1 MRALFFAIFLF
12 PSLSSA
18 AVIFSSCPVN
28 PSPGTTAPGP
38 VDRFKP
44 DQLRVKLRSYSQ
56 EFPLA
61 ARYVQW
67 FFSDRK
73 IAPSQLNADDEKMR
87 KAGVIWEDVQF
98 VTALAS
104 TETSCH
110 TSSLATT
117 AAYAIFPFV
126 LRMREADGRPGVRV
140 RYKLCEYYVDEKRQ
154 IPYENE
160 CTVLGRETGYTF
172 NELEKRFAILQEH
185 VETARSSLTG
195 FAYGMGAIATLTS
208 FRFLRFAKFGWAS
221 SALVASVPAGGAY
234 LAVERKWTDELA
246 RNMIDFKDAA
256 EVAVHGDLTTSVQVA
271 MPMEEFTPYFSRYLD
286 SLGE

>member
-1 MRALFFAIFLF
+1 MRALLF
-12 PSLSSA
+12 SLLLLPAWAHS

-28 PSPGTTAPGP
+28 STAGTNAPT

-44 DQLRVKLRSYSQ
+44 DDFRLKLRSYSQ

-73 IAPSQLNADDEKMR
+73 RPASELNSGDEQMR
-87 KAGVIWEDVQF
+87 RAGVVWEDVQF

-104 TETSCH
+104 LPATCH
-110 TSSLATT
+110 SNPNAIT
-117 AAYAIFPFV
+117 APYAIFPFV
-126 LRMREADGRPGVRV
+126 LRMREADGSPGFRV
-140 RYKLCEYYVDEKRQ
+140 RYKLCEYYVDGQRQ
-154 IPYENE
+154 IPFENE
-160 CTVLGRETGYTF
+160 CTVIGRDGGYSF
-172 NELEKRFAILQEH
+172 SELEQRFLILKEH

-195 FAYGMGAIATLTS
+195 FAYGAGAIASLTS
-208 FRFLRFAKFGWAS
+208 FRFLRLLRFGRLS
-221 SALVASVPAGGAY
+221 SGLIGLVPAGVGI
-234 LAVERKWTDELA
+234 LAVERKWTDEFA

-256 EVAVHGDLTTSVQVA
+256 EVAVYGDLSTSVQVA
-271 MPMEEFTPYFSRYLD
+271 MPIEDFTPYFRRYLE

>member
-1 MRALFFAIFLF
+1 MRALLFSFLLF
-12 PSLSSA
+12 PAISNS

-28 PSPGTTAPGP
+28 SARGTNSPT

-44 DQLRVKLRSYSQ
+44 NDFRLKLRSYSQ

-73 IAPSQLNADDEKMR
+73 KPSSELNSNDEEMR
-87 KAGVIWEDVQF
+87 KAGVIWEDLQF

-104 TETSCH
+104 LPATCH
-110 TSSLATT
+110 SKSDAMTT
-117 AAYAIFPFV
+117 PYAIFPFV
-126 LRMREADGRPGVRV
+126 LRVREADGKPGFRV
-140 RYKLCEYYVDEKRQ
+140 RYKLCEYYVDDKRQ
-154 IPYENE
+154 IPFEDE
-160 CTVLGRETGYTF
+160 CTVIGRKGGYLF
-172 NELEKRFAILQEH
+172 SELEQRFLILKEH

-195 FAYGMGAIATLTS
+195 FTYGVGIIASLTS
-208 FRFLRFAKFGWAS
+208 FRLLRFVRLGAIPS
-221 SALVASVPAGGAY
+221 TLIALVPAGTAF
-234 LAVERKWTDELA
+234 LAVEKKWTDELA

-256 EVAVHGDLTTSVQVA
+256 EIAVYGDLSTSVQVA
-271 MPMEEFTPYFSRYLD
+271 MPIEEFTPYFARYLE